1 MSDFVLFVL
10 PCSMALIDNM
20 MPAEG
25 VCVILGRWKT
35 AASNCVEALHSP
47 PHRCKCR
54 RWSEEAAVLKRK
66 ATHCFM
72 SSFLHLSNKTIDL
85 SPLFSSSFLSL
96 HLPTL
101 PDSSI
106 LSSSTVML
114 YVIDSLPSEEK
125 RSFPVRWTSL
135 SLDSSAATGLP
146 KNVMVQAVTRAIEQQ
161 RNVPTFVIAKS
172 TTHQK
177 NVLRALA

>member
-1 MSDFVLFVL
+1 MSDLVLLYVGLWCCFL
-10 PCSMALIDNM
+10 CRTLCCCLFTCSMTSIDNM

-25 VCVILGRWKT
+25 VYAILGLWKT
-35 AASNCVEALHSP
+35 AASLRSP

-54 RWSEEAAVLKRK
+54 RRSGVAVLKRK
-66 ATHCFM
+66 VMHCFM

-85 SPLFSSSFLSL
+85 PPLFSSSFLSL

-101 PDSSI
+101 PGSSI

-125 RSFPVRWTSL
+125 RSFPVR
-135 SLDSSAATGLP
+135 
-146 KNVMVQAVTRAIEQQ
+146 
-161 RNVPTFVIAKS
+161 
-172 TTHQK
+172 
-177 NVLRALA
+177 